1 MDIDALLKAL
11 EATSVATAIAEGES
25 LFPWIESIH
34 VLAITLVV
42 GTIMIVDLRLL
53 GVASL
58 DRAVTRLTRDVLPC
72 TWTAFA
78 VAAIS
83 GGLLFSSKATTYGH
97 NFYFQVKLVFLVLAG
112 INMVIFHLFSSRGIE
127 RWGSS
132 AAATPLP
139 AKIAGA
145 ISLLVWMGVVTFG
158 RWVGFTLH

>member
-1 MDIDALLKAL
+1 MQNRIQ
-11 EATSVATAIAEGES
+11 
-25 LFPWIESIH
+25 
-34 VLAITLVV
+34 
-42 GTIMIVDLRLL
+42 
-53 GVASL
+53 
-58 DRAVTRLTRDVLPC
+58 
-72 TWTAFA
+72 
-78 VAAIS
+78 
-83 GGLLFSSKATTYGH
+83 
-97 NFYFQVKLVFLVLAG
+97 FQVKLVFLVLAG